1 MSAFRVSAR
10 PSVLA
15 AILGVC
21 ITLLLTASLAAVDMA
36 GEAQIGRRQRLVAET
51 ARDYFVAFAH
61 EEGLPAMAAALDR
74 RARLEDG
81 AFTYA
86 VYDNGGNLLGGEA
99 LLPMQRLPGAGY
111 HSLKIG
117 QRAFEVLVQPIS
129 TGGSLVIFEDLADR
143 QAFRR
148 AVLSAVFVALLV
160 SLLAV
165 ASASF
170 WLQRLLVQR
179 ARGLAEAAER
189 IAAGDLSARAPAQPG
204 GDVFDDLGRS
214 VNSMMGRIEDLLG
227 DLRLVTD
234 SLAHDLRLPLS
245 RLRAALARAADPT
258 LPEAERL
265 EQIDRAH
272 AGADEI
278 LSTLTSLLD
287 IARAESGL
295 SRDSM
300 ESIDLRALVE
310 EIAELFAPLLEDEGQ
325 GLSVLLPDQPL
336 MAVAHPL
343 VLRQALGNLIH
354 NASRYAGDGAAIAVS
369 LESGPGRARIVVS
382 DNGPGI
388 APEDRGRVLNRF
400 VRLDES
406 RSTPGSG
413 LGLAIAAAC
422 AKLHDGKVVLEDA
435 GPGLR
440 VVLDIA
446 TGPS

>member
-1 MSAFRVSAR
+1 MSGFRVSAR
-10 PSVLA
+10 PAVLA
-15 AILGVC
+15 AILGACVAV
-21 ITLLLTASLAAVDMA
+21 LLTASLAAVDMA
-36 GEAQIGRRQRLVAET
+36 GEAQIARRQRLVAET
-51 ARDYFVAFAH
+51 ARDYFVDFAH

-74 RARLEDG
+74 RARLETG

-86 VYDNGGNLLGGEA
+86 VYDNAGRQLGGQA
-99 LLPMQRLPGAGY
+99 LLPPRRLPGAGY
-111 HSLKIG
+111 HALEIDG
-117 QRAFEVLVQPIS
+117 RAFEVLVQPIS

-143 QAFRR
+143 NAFRR
-148 AVLSAVFVALLV
+148 SVVGAVFVALLI

-165 ASASF
+165 ASASV
-170 WLQRLLVQR
+170 WLQRLLVRR

-189 IAAGDLSARAPAQPG
+189 IAAGDLSARAPAMPG

-214 VNSMMGRIEDLLG
+214 VNTMLGRIEELLG

-245 RLRAALARAADPT
+245 RLRAALARAADPA

-278 LSTLTSLLD
+278 LSTLSSLLD

-300 ESIDLRALVE
+300 APTNLTALVE

-325 GLSVLLPDQPL
+325 SLEIEVPPAPV
-336 MAVAHPL
+336 MATAHPL

-354 NASRYAGDGAAIAVS
+354 NASRYGGPGAAIRVA
-369 LESGPGRARIVVS
+369 LEAGQGRARIVVS
-382 DNGPGI
+382 DNGPGVP
-388 APEDRGRVLNRF
+388 AEDRSRVLQRF

-406 RSTPGSG
+406 RGTPGSG
-413 LGLAIAAAC
+413 LGLAIVAAC
-422 AKLHDGKVVLEDA
+422 AKLHGGQVVLEDA

-446 TGPS
+446 AG